1 MSSLILHLLEKSDQS
16 FARQDNSF
24 IIADTMPICFT
35 SAAFFNT
42 SGAASLSNNDVTAP
56 IEYMYDLKERLRWQ
70 DINLPDQP
78 DVLPDSA
85 QPPQPPQLASFLWY

>member
-1 MSSLILHLLEKSDQS
+1 MSSLILHLLEESDQS
-16 FARQDNSF
+16 LARQDESF

-42 SGAASLSNNDVTAP
+42 PGSSSLSNHDITAP

-70 DINLPDQP
+70 DVGLP
-78 DVLPDSA
+78 A
-85 QPPQPPQLASFLWY
+85 QPPVLQDDPHEPQPAAFLWY

>member
-1 MSSLILHLLEKSDQS
+1 MSSLILHLLEESDQS
-16 FARQDNSF
+16 LPRQEESF

-42 SGAASLSNNDVTAP
+42 PDSASLSNHNITAP

-70 DINLPDQP
+70 DVNLPDQP
-78 DVLPDSA
+78 SVLQDSA
-85 QPPQPPQLASFLWY
+85 QAPQPAAFLWY

>member
-1 MSSLILHLLEKSDQS
+1 MSSLMLHILAESDQP

-35 SAAFFNT
+35 SAAFFHT
-42 SGAASLSNNDVTAP
+42 PGPASLSNHDITAP
-56 IEYMYDLKERLRWQ
+56 IEYMYDLKEKLRWQ

-78 DVLPDSA
+78 SELPDSV
-85 QPPQPPQLASFLWY
+85 QSPQSPQPAAFLWY

>member
-1 MSSLILHLLEKSDQS
+1 MSSLMLHILAESDQP

-35 SAAFFNT
+35 SAAFFQK
-42 SGAASLSNNDVTAP
+42 SGPVSSSNHDITAP
-56 IEYMYDLKERLRWQ
+56 IAYMYDLKEKLRWQ

-78 DVLPDSA
+78 SQLCDSA
-85 QPPQPPQLASFLWY
+85 QSPQPPQLASFLWY